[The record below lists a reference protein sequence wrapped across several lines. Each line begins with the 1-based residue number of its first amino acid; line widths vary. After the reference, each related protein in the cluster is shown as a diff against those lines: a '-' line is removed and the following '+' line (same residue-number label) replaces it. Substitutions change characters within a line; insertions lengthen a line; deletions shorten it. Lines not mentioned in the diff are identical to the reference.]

1 MRTSTS
7 NNQGRQLTTERLT
20 KAQEAWLGIAVST
33 DKESSRPGMH
43 PVLGEPADWAG
54 PLSPPSRG
62 ERMLKKSCNCLW
74 TCS

>member
-33 DKESSRPGMH
+33 DKESSQTGMH
-43 PVLGEPADWAG
+43 PVL
-54 PLSPPSRG
+54 
-62 ERMLKKSCNCLW
+62 
-74 TCS
+74 